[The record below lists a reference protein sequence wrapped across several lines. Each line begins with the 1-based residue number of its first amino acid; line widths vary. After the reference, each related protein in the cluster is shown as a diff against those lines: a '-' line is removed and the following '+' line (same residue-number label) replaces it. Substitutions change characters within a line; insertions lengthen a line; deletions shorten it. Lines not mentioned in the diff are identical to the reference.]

1 MSEDQKVRTRHTPAA
16 KRSNKGI
23 SIVFTPAVAPRPGVY
38 RVIRRADSKT
48 FYVGEGG
55 DLSQRLKTLFRCYH
69 SKNPHPCQSAFQ
81 RAYGSFPTPDQFCEI
96 FEVHVQDTS
105 GLKGRLEIEEELQE
119 KHGSNNAD
127 FYREWAKESDVPQ
140 KADKPCKQNPESHLV
155 RITGEMRRT
164 GTWFFSQALSEQL
177 PAKGELVR
185 LIFPNNERVDGR
197 IGFSKAKFL
206 NQARSAM
213 KEFAAKHPKAERFSV
228 ELGFEEETCTVLIR
242 V

>member
-1 MSEDQKVRTRHTPAA
+1 MSEEQKVQTRHTVAT

-23 SIVFTPAVAPRPGVY
+23 SISFTPPVAPRPGVY
-38 RVIRRADSKT
+38 RVVCKADKRT

-55 DLSQRLKTLFRCYH
+55 DLSQRLKMLFRCYP

-96 FEVHVQDTS
+96 FVVYVQDTS
-105 GLKGRLEIEEELQE
+105 GLKGRLEIETELQKE
-119 KHGSNNAD
+119 HKSNNAD
-127 FYREWAKESDVPQ
+127 FYREWAKEPDMLQ
-140 KADKPCKQNPESHLV
+140 KATSKEKPESHLV
-155 RITGEMRRT
+155 RITGEMRRS
-164 GTWFFSQALSEQL
+164 GTWVFSQALSEQL

-185 LIFPNNERVDGR
+185 LIVPNNERIDGR

-213 KEFAAKHPKAERFSV
+213 KEFAAKHPKAEWFSV
-228 ELGFEEETCTVLIR
+228 EPGFEGETHILLIR

>member
-1 MSEDQKVRTRHTPAA
+1 M
-16 KRSNKGI
+16 
-23 SIVFTPAVAPRPGVY
+23 
-38 RVIRRADSKT
+38 
-48 FYVGEGG
+48 
-55 DLSQRLKTLFRCYH
+55 
-69 SKNPHPCQSAFQ
+69 
-81 RAYGSFPTPDQFCEI
+81 
-96 FEVHVQDTS
+96 QDTS

-127 FYREWAKESDVPQ
+127 FYREWNKDADVPQ
-140 KADKPCKQNPESHLV
+140 KAASKEKPESHLV

-164 GTWFFSQALSEQL
+164 GAWVFSKVLAEQL

-228 ELGFEEETCTVLIR
+228 EPGFEGETHTLQIR

>member
-1 MSEDQKVRTRHTPAA
+1 MIVRHIATTKH
-16 KRSNKGI
+16 SSKGI
-23 SIVFTPAVAPRPGVY
+23 SISFTPPIAPRSGVY
-38 RVIRRADSKT
+38 QVVRRADKKT

-55 DLSQRLKTLFRCYH
+55 DLSQRLKMLFRCYP

-127 FYREWAKESDVPQ
+127 FYREWNKDADVPQ
-140 KADKPCKQNPESHLV
+140 KAASKEKPESHLV

-164 GTWFFSQALSEQL
+164 GAWVFSKVLAEQL

-228 ELGFEEETCTVLIR
+228 EPGFEGETHTLQIR